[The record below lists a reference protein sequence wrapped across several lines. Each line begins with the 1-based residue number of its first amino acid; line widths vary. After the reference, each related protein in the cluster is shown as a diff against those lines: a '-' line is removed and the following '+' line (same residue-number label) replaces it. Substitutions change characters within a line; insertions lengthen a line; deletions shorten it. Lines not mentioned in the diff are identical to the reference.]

1 MDFWHIS
8 FGSVAAFFFFSLQ
21 HCPLPSLSLGV
32 IISVG

>member
-8 FGSVAAFFFFSLQ
+8 FESVAAFFFSLQ
-21 HCPLPSLSLGV
+21 HCPLPSLSLGI